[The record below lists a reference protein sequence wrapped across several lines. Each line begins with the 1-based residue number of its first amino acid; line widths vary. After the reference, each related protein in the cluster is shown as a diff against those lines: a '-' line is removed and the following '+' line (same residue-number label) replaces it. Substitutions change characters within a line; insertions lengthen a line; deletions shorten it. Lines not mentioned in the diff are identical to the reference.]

1 MGSQHGRD
9 ALQHEPE
16 ADGLER
22 DAFNAAFRELGLR
35 WHWDAALFQKLKS
48 IPDDRDRVRTYIETR
63 EQHLLKAYDAAFLVD
78 AVCAAK
84 AEAFRRD
91 APPAA
96 RSARS
101 ADCAEYATGQT
112 GF

>member
-1 MGSQHGRD
+1 MGSPHGPD
-9 ALQHEPE
+9 HLQEAE

-35 WHWDAALFQKLKS
+35 WHWDATLFGSLKS
-48 IPDDRDRVRTYIETR
+48 RATDAERVRTYLETR
-63 EQHLLKAYDAAFLVD
+63 EPHLLKAYDASFLVD

-91 APPAA
+91 APS
-96 RSARS
+96 SARPGRC
-101 ADCAEYATGQT
+101 ADCADYATGQT